1 MIPDKNEYLGVELNL
16 KTRSFD
22 IPLEDE
28 MWMGYAER
36 FRAASLPKEVKL
48 GERRINIL
56 RDAKM
61 NGGRA
66 ITYTPV
72 GFNVPKEELERYK
85 NREPAELEDV
95 LLSPMTPLRKGSQE
109 HKKKKGISEETEKRC
124 YATLN
129 KVANIARTLR
139 AEDNKDTSVKQSA
152 HQSATRSNNNT
163 GRE

>member
-36 FRAASLPKEVKL
+36 FRAASIPKEVKL

-72 GFNVPKEELERYK
+72 GFNIPREELERYK
-85 NREPAELEDV
+85 DREPAELEDV
-95 LLSPMTPLRKGSQE
+95 LLSPMTPIRKGYQE
-109 HKKKKGISEETEKRC
+109 HKKKKGIPEETKKRC
-124 YATLN
+124 YAALDR
-129 KVANIARTLR
+129 VANIARTLR
-139 AEDNKDTSVKQSA
+139 AEDNNNTPAQQPSHHTTKT
-152 HQSATRSNNNT
+152 NNNT